1 MATSERRGALGA
13 AVDYL
18 GSTRNLWGAVGG
30 LAGLA
35 LAFTG
40 LVGAFWPL
48 AVAALYTA
56 GALAAPPARV
66 HLVAEST
73 RAELRR
79 TLDALDRLAGRVRER
94 RSRLPDGVPE
104 RFARM
109 EDKLRDLLGREEL
122 VAADPEAGYE
132 LERIVRRDLPE
143 ALETYLN
150 LPWWYDASRRAGG
163 GTSAAAHLR
172 EQVELLERD
181 VDRTA
186 ERMLEAHARRQDD
199 HTTYLRERGRAGGA
213 ADPGN
218 PLGGPAAEDGEPD

>member
-1 MATSERRGALGA
+1 MATSDRRRGPLRA

-18 GSTRNLWGAVGG
+18 GSTRNLWGAT
-30 LAGLA
+30 AGLVGLV

-40 LVGAFWPL
+40 VLGGFWPP
-48 AVAALYTA
+48 AVAALYAA
-56 GALAAPPARV
+56 GALAAPPPRV

-79 TLDALDRLAGRVRER
+79 TLDALDRLAARVGER
-94 RSRLPDGVPE
+94 RSRLPEGVPE
-104 RFARM
+104 RFANMADR
-109 EDKLRDLLGREEL
+109 LRYLLRQEEV
-122 VAADPEAGYE
+122 VAADPEVGYE

-172 EQVELLERD
+172 EQVELLDRD

-199 HTTYLRERGRAGGA
+199 HTTYLRERRRAGGA
-213 ADPGN
+213 ADPLE
-218 PLGGPAAEDGEPD
+218 PPSEGGEAG